1 MAAEYV
7 ALGLRPGDRVAILSE
22 NRPEW
27 TVADMATQTA
37 GGATVGV
44 YTTSSPEQLRY
55 FLQHSDAVGLV
66 LEDAGF
72 SGEGFLT
79 DTEVPD
85 ATTDPG
91 IATDESPVAE
101 EAISSL
107 EVGKRADF
115 EADHQS

>member
-1 MAAEYV
+1 MPGLLRARAGDTGLAQRVKRFGLWQRISWAQYVDDVNALAAEYV

-55 FLQHSDAVGLV
+55 YLQHSDAVGRV
-66 LEDAGF
+66 LERQ
-72 SGEGFLT
+72 
-79 DTEVPD
+79 
-85 ATTDPG
+85 
-91 IATDESPVAE
+91 
-101 EAISSL
+101 
-107 EVGKRADF
+107 KRG
-115 EADHQS
+115 QP